1 LCTGRVAK
9 MPFFKRSAKPPKRRL
24 DAGNTTLSKSNLS
37 LAGTGELGESV
48 NNALVKLKLG
58 QHELSF
64 QDGEWIAE
72 PGSQSSSKDGV
83 EVNRLQK
90 LNAQLKEENNYLK
103 YKIEVL
109 LDMMAASTAD
119 CNVMEKEL
127 DTLQS
132 QKQGRRVAR

>member
-1 LCTGRVAK
+1 
-9 MPFFKRSAKPPKRRL
+9 MPFFKKSSKPPKRRL

-37 LAGTGELGESV
+37 LSGTGEGGDSI

-58 QHELSF
+58 RHELMF

-72 PGSQSSSKDGV
+72 PGSQNSSKDGV

-90 LNAQLKEENNYLK
+90 QNLQLREEINFLK

-127 DTLQS
+127 DALKS
-132 QKQGRRVAR
+132 QKQFHKVAR

>member
-1 LCTGRVAK
+1 
-9 MPFFKRSAKPPKRRL
+9 MPFFKRSNKPPKRRL

-37 LAGTGELGESV
+37 LAGTGELAESV
-48 NNALVKLKLG
+48 DNALVKLKLG
-58 QHELSF
+58 RHELLF

-72 PGSQSSSKDGV
+72 TGSQNNSNNGA
-83 EVNRLQK
+83 EYARLQK
-90 LNAQLKEENNYLK
+90 QNLQLREENNFLK

-132 QKQGRRVAR
+132 QKQGHRVAR